1 MAVVRRQVLVQLT
14 QVQELVYAAEKVVCR
29 DVVFEVEGVEQG
41 RLPGFLTSHHRCDFR
56 WIDGKSVDQLQPVD
70 STEFFNGIDPKRTL
84 LQALFANLARSH
96 AVSPGIRREK
106 PWPQRELVHSLAAD
120 CARRFTVAP
129 SIRGVRGL
137 REEAGP
143 RRQHAP
149 LRLA

>member
-70 STEFFNGIDPKRTL
+70 STEFFNGIGRKQKSL
-84 LQALFANLARSH
+84 
-96 AVSPGIRREK
+96 
-106 PWPQRELVHSLAAD
+106 HS
-120 CARRFTVAP
+120 V
-129 SIRGVRGL
+129 
-137 REEAGP
+137 AGP
-143 RRQHAP
+143 RSAP
-149 LRLA
+149 AAGSVSTMMNAQSHPRPSAVKIRLLNEECGSAHQGLE